1 MGLQRVGHDRVT
13 FTFTFTYQ
21 WSNSGKE
28 TVSCCKGIDICGH
41 FIYLTCRWLQCI
53 SGVNPVC
60 LQWHRLLPGSQI
72 KFKLWAQKHK
82 QIWLKC
88 VLYDSLRL
96 EVSHSLAGT
105 TPGIRDSSRLFEKTY
120 SPLRELGKK
129 YTEMV
134 QDSHSPDL
142 EKNLIP
148 S

>member
-1 MGLQRVGHDRVT
+1 MGLQRVGHDRV
-13 FTFTFTYQ
+13 TFTFTYQ

-28 TVSCCKGIDICGH
+28 TVSFKSIEICGH
-41 FIYLTCRWLQCI
+41 FIYFTCRWLQCI
-53 SGVNPVC
+53 SGVNPVY

-72 KFKLWAQKHK
+72 KFKLWAKK
-82 QIWLKC
+82 KWIWLKC

-129 YTEMV
+129 YTEML